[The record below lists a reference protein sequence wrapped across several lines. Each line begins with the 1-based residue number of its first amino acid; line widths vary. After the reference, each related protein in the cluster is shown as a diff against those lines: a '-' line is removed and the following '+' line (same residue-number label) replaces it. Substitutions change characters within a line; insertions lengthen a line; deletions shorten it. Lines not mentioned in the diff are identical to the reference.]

1 LTHRA
6 RVLLLLLASAI
17 VLASIAAGAQPAK
30 VPRIGYVAGGPL
42 PFREGF
48 RQGLRELGYV
58 EGQNVLV
65 EYRWTGGRAEVAQE
79 LLAEL
84 VASNVDVIVAVGPP
98 PVYAAKRATT
108 TIPIVMVAVVE
119 PAAAGLVASLARP
132 GGNLTGLAFDVSP
145 EIVRKLL
152 ELLKEAA
159 PRFSRAVVLW
169 NPANPG
175 DRPYVTELQAAAAAL
190 RVPLAIVEVR
200 TPKGLIAPLLP
211 SSNTDL
217 TRSSYFR
224 IRSSTS
230 TESP

>member
-1 LTHRA
+1 
-6 RVLLLLLASAI
+6 
-17 VLASIAAGAQPAK
+17 
-30 VPRIGYVAGGPL
+30 
-42 PFREGF
+42 
-48 RQGLRELGYV
+48 
-58 EGQNVLV
+58 
-65 EYRWTGGRAEVAQE
+65 
-79 LLAEL
+79 
-84 VASNVDVIVAVGPP
+84 
-98 PVYAAKRATT
+98 
-108 TIPIVMVAVVE
+108 MVAVVE

-152 ELLKEAA
+152 ELLKEAV
-159 PRFSRAVVLW
+159 PRVSRAVVLW